1 MGRRGPSEPGYWSML
16 LGAQIRT
23 HPIGRV
29 YRFVSLG
36 QRERDL
42 ISYFIDLEERLRSGP
57 ASLHPA

>member
-1 MGRRGPSEPGYWSML
+1 ML
-16 LGAQIRT
+16 VSQAIRT

-42 ISYFIDLEERLRSGP
+42 VAYFIELEERSRD
-57 ASLHPA
+57 A